1 MANLREVSEREFD
14 QEVLRSSQ
22 PVLVDF
28 YADWCGP
35 CKMLVPQLEKLAEE
49 YQGKVKLLKVNV
61 DREQG
66 LAARY
71 GIMSIPTLILFK
83 GGLILDTL
91 IGLVPSAQVKACLAA
106 VVEMS
111 GETVESRSA

>member
-35 CKMLVPQLEKLAEE
+35 CKMLAPQLEKLAEE
-49 YQGKVKLLKVNV
+49 YQGEVKLLKVNV

-91 IGLVPSAQVKACLAA
+91 IGLVPSAQLKACLARA
-106 VVEMS
+106 LEVS
-111 GETVESRSA
+111 GEAVESRSA